1 VERREIEIF
10 LTLADELHF
19 GHTAER
25 LFVSTA
31 RVSQTIKKLERHVG
45 ARLFERTSRQVT
57 LTPVGRRLRDDL
69 KPAFEQ
75 IEAGIERAV
84 AAGRNV
90 SGVLRVG
97 FFRAAAGRFVLE
109 VATASE
115 ARYPG
120 CDVQIRENQ
129 LNDGLALL
137 RGDQIDILFLMLPV
151 EETDLVT
158 GPVIIREA
166 RMLAMSSR
174 HPFARRQTVSLDDL
188 ARDKILRAPSA
199 LPDYLQAAV
208 VPERTPN
215 GQLIERGP
223 TFATIQEML
232 SLVGA
237 GKGMYPAPAHM
248 SQYYARPDVTYV
260 PIIDGAPFEW
270 AFTWRRTAETQRIRA
285 FDQAALDLARSAHAG
300 DLDFGLMGDIDPPP
314 TRPRMSRRG
323 VSSSPTG

>member
-1 VERREIEIF
+1 MERREIEIF

-31 RVSQTIKKLERHVG
+31 RVSQTIKKLERQVG
-45 ARLFERTSRQVT
+45 ALLFERTSRQVT

-109 VATASE
+109 VAGAFE

-120 CDVQIRENQ
+120 CEVQIRENQ

-137 RGDQIDILFLMLPV
+137 RDDQIDILFLMLPV
-151 EETDLVT
+151 EEADLVT
-158 GPVIIREA
+158 GPVIVREA
-166 RMLAMSSR
+166 RLLAVSSR
-174 HPFARRQTVSLDDL
+174 HPFARRDTVSLNDL

-208 VPERTPN
+208 VPERTERAADRAWADVRDDPRDAVAGRR
-215 GQLIERGP
+215 GQGDVSSTGP
-223 TFATIQEML
+223 HESVLRAARRDLRSDHRRCSLRVGVHLATD
-232 SLVGA
+232 GCNA
-237 GKGMYPAPAHM
+237 AH
-248 SQYYARPDVTYV
+248 SR
-260 PIIDGAPFEW
+260 
-270 AFTWRRTAETQRIRA
+270 
-285 FDQAALDLARSAHAG
+285 LRSG
-300 DLDFGLMGDIDPPP
+300 R
-314 TRPRMSRRG
+314 TRPRPQRARR
-323 VSSSPTG
+323 